1 MKANAEGL
9 QKTLSNAGY
18 NAQIAYNEAKNMYRV
33 VASTYDDKAA
43 AVQSRNTLRGT
54 YPDAW
59 LLLSN
64 DRFRII
70 YSLYDTRERISFAPV
85 CRIEKSVLIIKNYLF
100 LYRRLFRLF
109 SLILQ
114 PIWEGF

>member
-1 MKANAEGL
+1 MIDLEYIVYTIHG
-9 QKTLSNAGY
+9 S
-18 NAQIAYNEAKNMYRV
+18 E
-33 VASTYDDKAA
+33 
-43 AVQSRNTLRGT
+43 
-54 YPDAW
+54 
-59 LLLSN
+59 
-64 DRFRII
+64 F
-70 YSLYDTRERISFAPV
+70 SFAPV